1 MNIIITG
8 GSSGLGKALVEACA
22 ASAGH
27 QVLFTYCRHED
38 EAQALAGQYANVRA
52 VQVDFTDEAFAQA
65 KGFKGCVMY
74 GNILNAFISHFVGMC
89 LPTPHVM
96 IQSQDINFHKPVFLN
111 DEITL
116 EAGIDTVSEAVNII
130 NYKFKFYKTTDTGRQ
145 LVAKGHVQIGLL
157 NK

>member
-1 MNIIITG
+1 MTITELAEKTASLSHVYQVTPEVYDSFQRCSQDMNP
-8 GSSGLGKALVEACA
+8 L
-22 ASAGH
+22 H
-27 QVLFTYCRHED
+27 
-38 EAQALAGQYANVRA
+38 
-52 VQVDFTDEAFAQA
+52 TDEAFAKA
-65 KGFKGCVMY
+65 KGFSGCVMY

>member
-1 MNIIITG
+1 MTITELAEKTASLSHVYQVTPEVYESFQHCSQDMNP
-8 GSSGLGKALVEACA
+8 L
-22 ASAGH
+22 H
-27 QVLFTYCRHED
+27 
-38 EAQALAGQYANVRA
+38 
-52 VQVDFTDEAFAQA
+52 TDEAFAKA
-65 KGFKGCVMY
+65 KGFRGCVMY

-96 IQSQDINFHKPVFLN
+96 IQSQNINFHKPVFLN

-130 NYKFKFYKTTDTGRQ
+130 NYKLKFYKTTDTGRQ

-157 NK
+157 NE

>member
-1 MNIIITG
+1 MTITELAEKTASLSHVYLVTPEVYDSFQHCSQDMNP
-8 GSSGLGKALVEACA
+8 L
-22 ASAGH
+22 H
-27 QVLFTYCRHED
+27 
-38 EAQALAGQYANVRA
+38 
-52 VQVDFTDEAFAQA
+52 TDEAFAKA
-65 KGFKGCVMY
+65 KGFRGCVMY

-130 NYKFKFYKTTDTGRQ
+130 NYKLRFYKTTDTGRQ

-157 NK
+157 NE

>member
-1 MNIIITG
+1 MTITELAEKTASLSHVYLVTPEVYDSFQHCSQDMNP
-8 GSSGLGKALVEACA
+8 L
-22 ASAGH
+22 H
-27 QVLFTYCRHED
+27 
-38 EAQALAGQYANVRA
+38 
-52 VQVDFTDEAFAQA
+52 TDEAFAKA
-65 KGFKGCVMY
+65 KGFRGCVMY

-130 NYKFKFYKTTDTGRQ
+130 NYKLKFYKTTDTGRQ

-157 NK
+157 NE

>member
-1 MNIIITG
+1 
-8 GSSGLGKALVEACA
+8 
-22 ASAGH
+22 
-27 QVLFTYCRHED
+27 
-38 EAQALAGQYANVRA
+38 
-52 VQVDFTDEAFAQA
+52 
-65 KGFKGCVMY
+65 MY